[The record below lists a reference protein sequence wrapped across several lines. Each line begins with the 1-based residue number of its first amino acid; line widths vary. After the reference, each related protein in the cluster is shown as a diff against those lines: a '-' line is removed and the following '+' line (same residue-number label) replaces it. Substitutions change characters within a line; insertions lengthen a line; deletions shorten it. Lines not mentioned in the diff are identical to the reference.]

1 MSTPAHTHV
10 PTTLKLAAAADA
22 APPPL
27 TEHPEREMSSM
38 TFDQLVE
45 ILVKRSERLEQ
56 LIGAELE
63 GLYLWDIA
71 GVLHTLQEQHGVCL
85 KKSDVDQLRAR
96 FLGTKGR
103 TSSALMASSLDVLQ
117 ILQDRKPFA
126 KRRGPPASLPKEES
140 ALKKEAEA
148 FQYRLDHTYGFVVLV
163 GDHHTIARGSFRS
176 YQILHDRDVR
186 IANQHSRGGQSQ
198 NRFARLTEQS
208 RVQHLNLVVDR
219 MAAALFDGEGRCTVE
234 KVVVA
239 GPGPMKHQLLDHLPE
254 RWAEAVD
261 QRPLTVDHVGALG
274 MHELAVLLEARCAT
288 LPKAEMQRARQRARK
303 EDRKDKKG
311 Q

>member
-1 MSTPAHTHV
+1 
-10 PTTLKLAAAADA
+10 
-22 APPPL
+22 
-27 TEHPEREMSSM
+27 MSSM

-140 ALKKEAEA
+140 APKKEAEA